1 MRLSGK
7 NDSTQAVI

>member
-7 NDSTQAVI
+7 NDSTQATI